1 MGSPAR
7 PSRLFDI
14 DVSPHHFQGE
24 SIMNTLSRALTARLF
39 PNAEAYLALR
49 RQWSTLINSDRKHA
63 LTVTHHLLYLAA
75 CGKDW
80 RKAFTPATNRRKLD
94 NGAYAGWILWRALD
108 QLHWSRDEAALL
120 APFEGTITA
129 EMLQHIRTLLPKSGP
144 YAYQPDQFAAQPWP
158 FEAYI
163 VPAETLAN

>member
-1 MGSPAR
+1 
-7 PSRLFDI
+7 
-14 DVSPHHFQGE
+14 
-24 SIMNTLSRALTARLF
+24 MNTLSRALTARLF
-39 PNAEAYLALR
+39 PNAESYLTLR
-49 RQWSTLINSDRKHA
+49 RQWSTLINSDRKHE
-63 LTVTHHLLYLAA
+63 LTAAHHSLYLAA

-80 RKAFTPATNRRKLD
+80 RTAFTLATNRRKLE

-129 EMLQHIRTLLPKSGP
+129 EMLQQLRTWLPKP
-144 YAYQPDQFAAQPWP
+144 NAYAYRLEQFAARHFP
-158 FEAYI
+158 FEAYT